1 MSKEEKQKGIEGL
14 KLAIDVQIK
23 LNVISKP
30 LGAKLA
36 DSIRLFK
43 IALQIDE

>member
-1 MSKEEKQKGIEGL
+1 MTKEEKEKGIEGL

-36 DSIRLFK
+36 DSIRLLK
-43 IALQIDE
+43 IALQLDD

>member
-1 MSKEEKQKGIEGL
+1 MSKEEKEQGIEGL
-14 KLAIDVQIK
+14 KLAIDVHIK

-36 DSIRLFK
+36 DSIRLLK

>member
-1 MSKEEKQKGIEGL
+1 MSKEEKEQGIEGL
-14 KLAIDVQIK
+14 KLAIDVQKK

-36 DSIRLFK
+36 DSIRLIK
-43 IALQIDE
+43 ISLQKE

>member
-23 LNVISKP
+23 LNIISKP

-36 DSIRLFK
+36 DSIRLIK
-43 IALQIDE
+43 IALQIE

>member
-1 MSKEEKQKGIEGL
+1 MTKEEKEKGIEGL
-14 KLAIDVQIK
+14 KLAIDVQTK

-36 DSIRLFK
+36 DSIRLIK
-43 IALQIDE
+43 IALQIEE

>member
-1 MSKEEKQKGIEGL
+1 MTKEEKEKGIEGL

-36 DSIRLFK
+36 DSIRLLK
-43 IALQIDE
+43 IALELDE

>member
-1 MSKEEKQKGIEGL
+1 MSKEEKQNGIEGL

-30 LGAKLA
+30 LGDKLD
-36 DSIRLFK
+36 DSIRLIK
-43 IALQIDE
+43 IDLQIE

>member
-1 MSKEEKQKGIEGL
+1 MSKEEKEQGIEGL
-14 KLAIDVQIK
+14 KLAIDVQKK

-36 DSIRLFK
+36 DSIRLIK
-43 IALQIDE
+43 IALQIE

>member
-1 MSKEEKQKGIEGL
+1 MTKEEKEKGIEGL
-14 KLAIDVQIK
+14 KLAIDVQKK

-36 DSIRLFK
+36 DSIRLLK
-43 IALQIDE
+43 IALQIEE

>member
-1 MSKEEKQKGIEGL
+1 MSKEEKEKGIEGL
-14 KLAIDVQIK
+14 KLAVDVQIK

-36 DSIRLFK
+36 DAIRLIK
-43 IALQIDE
+43 IALQIE